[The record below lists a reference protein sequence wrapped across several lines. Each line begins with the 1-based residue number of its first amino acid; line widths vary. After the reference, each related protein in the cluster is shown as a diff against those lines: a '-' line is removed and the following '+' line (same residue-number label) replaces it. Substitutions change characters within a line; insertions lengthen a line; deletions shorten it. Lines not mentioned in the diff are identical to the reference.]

1 MDRRPTILV
10 CLVFSGL
17 SALVYQLIWTRLL
30 GFSLGAGLVVS
41 VFQALTQIHEMGL
54 VFIFKI
60 VTVALVLVIFMP
72 WLLTHIADYTISILE
87 GFSAFAQ

>member
-1 MDRRPTILV
+1 MAIEDVIVIAQRMVWVALLV
-10 CLVFSGL
+10 
-17 SALVYQLIWTRLL
+17 SAPLL
-30 GFSLGAGLVVS
+30 GFSLAAGLVVS

-72 WLLTHIADYTISILE
+72 WLLTQIADYTISILE